1 MLVISDKRWAQFLVP
16 PVVALIWLLV
26 SSQILKLA
34 RPGGELA
41 GNRSKLNW
49 YSTGVILLVLYCVWF
64 HTELLSYRAA
74 WSIVFLVIALA
85 IGLKGR
91 GSTDADGRTIW
102 IRLLW
107 AWLIANGAGLIVVS
121 IFWYFGN

>member
-1 MLVISDKRWAQFLVP
+1 MLISDKRWAQLLGP

-26 SSQILKLA
+26 SSQILKRA
-34 RPGGELA
+34 RAGGQIA

-74 WSIVFLVIALA
+74 WSIVFLVVALA
-85 IGLKGR
+85 IGLKG
-91 GSTDADGRTIW
+91 GGTNDADGRTIW
-102 IRLLW
+102 VRLLW
-107 AWLIANGAGLIVVS
+107 AWLIANAAGLIVVS
-121 IFWYFGN
+121 IFRYFGN